1 MKLKGIIKGQS
12 IELSEP
18 IAIAEGSE
26 VTVEILAPEL
36 ETKPDWTEL
45 QKVIGVW
52 EEDTEIEEI
61 FAQIDRERHLD
72 LGREVNFDTL

>member
-12 IELSEP
+12 IELLEP

-26 VTVEILAPEL
+26 VTIEISESEI

-52 EEDTEIEEI
+52 QEEPEIQEI
-61 FAQIDRERHLD
+61 FAEIDRERHLD
-72 LGREVNFDTL
+72 FGREVDFNTL

>member
-1 MKLKGIIKGQS
+1 MSRENDDKIMKLKGIIKGQS
-12 IELSEP
+12 IELLEP

-26 VTVEILAPEL
+26 VTIEISESEI

-52 EEDTEIEEI
+52 QEEPEIQEILAEIE
-61 FAQIDRERHLD
+61 RERHLD
-72 LGREVNFDTL
+72 

>member
-12 IELSEP
+12 IELLEP

-26 VTVEILAPEL
+26 VTIEISESEL
-36 ETKPDWTEL
+36 ETLPDWTEL

-52 EEDTEIEEI
+52 QEDTEITEI
-61 FAQIDRERHLD
+61 FAEIDRERHLD
-72 LGREVNFDTL
+72 LGREVDFDTL

>member
-12 IELSEP
+12 IELLEP

-26 VTVEILAPEL
+26 VTIEISELEL
-36 ETKPDWTEL
+36 ETLPDWTEL

-52 EEDTEIEEI
+52 KEDTEITEI
-61 FAQIDRERHLD
+61 FAEIDRERHLD
-72 LGREVNFDTL
+72 LGREVDFDTL

>member
-12 IELSEP
+12 IELLEP

-26 VTVEILAPEL
+26 VTIEISESEL
-36 ETKPDWTEL
+36 ETLPDWTEL

-52 EEDTEIEEI
+52 QEDTEIPEI
-61 FAQIDRERHLD
+61 FAEIDRERHLD
-72 LGREVNFDTL
+72 LGREVDFDTL

>member
-12 IELSEP
+12 IELLEP

-26 VTVEILAPEL
+26 VTIEISESEL
-36 ETKPDWTEL
+36 ETLPDWTEL

-52 EEDTEIEEI
+52 QEDPEIPEI
-61 FAQIDRERHLD
+61 FAEIDRERHLD
-72 LGREVNFDTL
+72 LGREVDFDTL

>member
-12 IELSEP
+12 IELLEP

-26 VTVEILAPEL
+26 VTIEISESEL
-36 ETKPDWTEL
+36 ETLPDWTEL

-52 EEDTEIEEI
+52 QEDTEIQEI
-61 FAQIDRERHLD
+61 FAEIDRERHLD
-72 LGREVNFDTL
+72 LGREVDFDTL